1 MLHRTLFLTI
11 LIFSYFGIF
20 SQAMAQQLTEDEFV
34 TYSRNSSFIK
44 EFQVPVDDFGL
55 RGITTDT
62 LGNVWFHHS
71 TSKASEIFKFVP
83 ETSQFTKYAI
93 EEKTQ
98 TSDAIISL
106 SGGQLVYDKDRNAI
120 WFTDARINSIGKL
133 HVESNDID
141 LYRIPTPDAGPMGL
155 VLSPDNNT
163 LWFAELNGN
172 KIASLDFLSSK
183 ITEYTLKE
191 NSGPTFLVF
200 NNEGFLWVTMS
211 YSNSVLKINLDDLVS
226 HGKSPITE
234 LKLPKGDMFSPF
246 GIVVIE
252 ENSFEKLVIS
262 DHGSSRVI
270 VSDVSSNLNS
280 YSSYWTSQSSKYPQT
295 LPGQIVT
302 DESGNV
308 YFPQHG
314 GNKISKL
321 DIKTGKVTEYDIPTG
336 PLSTVVYLAIDQKG
350 KKIWFTEVL
359 SNKIGYL
366 DTTIHL
372 PIDVKTSSNSIKIQE
387 KNTTQILDVWIEND
401 NMPSPILT
409 NDVKLSLVG
418 MTHLGIKGITYNID
432 PERIDLSEIPEIHSK
447 ISIVAQDK
455 IKPGVYNIMLQVTA
469 EEESDKDLKVSVL
482 HPLEI
487 SVEIPETK
495 VMLDSEKQS
504 NQLDIFPEIKLKDV
518 IQTIA
523 ISVAIGL
530 SAFIVLRRIKLAR
543 DKNKNRSESFTS

>member
-1 MLHRTLFLTI
+1 
-11 LIFSYFGIF
+11 
-20 SQAMAQQLTEDEFV
+20 MAQQLTEDEFV

-83 ETSQFTKYAI
+83 ETNQFTKYTI

-133 HVESNDID
+133 HVETSDIEF
-141 LYRIPTPDAGPMGL
+141 YRIPTPDAGPMGL

-172 KIASLDFLSSK
+172 KIASLDFLSNK

-200 NNEGFLWVTMS
+200 DKEDFLWVTMS

-226 HGKSPITE
+226 HGKSPIAE
-234 LKLPKGDMFSPF
+234 LKLPKGDLFSPF
-246 GIVVIE
+246 GLAIIDD
-252 ENSFEKLVIS
+252 NGLEKLVVS

-270 VSDVSSNLNS
+270 VSDVSSNLSS

-295 LPGQIVT
+295 LPGQIVP
-302 DESGNV
+302 DEFGNV

-321 DIKTGKVTEYDIPTG
+321 DIKTEKVTEYDVPTG
-336 PLSTVVYLAIDQKG
+336 PLSTIVYLAIDQEG

-366 DTTIHL
+366 DTTISI
-372 PIDVKTSSNSIKIQE
+372 PINVKTSTNYIKIHE

-401 NMPSPILT
+401 NTPSPILT

-418 MTHLGIKGITYNID
+418 MTHSGIEGITYNID
-432 PERIDLSEIPEIHSK
+432 PERIDLNKIPEIHSK
-447 ISIVAQDK
+447 ISVAAQDK
-455 IKPGVYNIMLQVTA
+455 IEPGVYNIMLQVTA

-482 HPLEI
+482 YPLEVSI
-487 SVEIPETK
+487 EIPDVTMKQNYEK
-495 VMLDSEKQS
+495 ESEVNILPK
-504 NQLDIFPEIKLKDV
+504 ITIKDV

-523 ISVAIGL
+523 LSVAIGL

-543 DKNKNRSESFTS
+543 NKNKNRSESLTS

>member
-1 MLHRTLFLTI
+1 
-11 LIFSYFGIF
+11 
-20 SQAMAQQLTEDEFV
+20 MAQQLTEDEFV

-71 TSKASEIFKFVP
+71 TSKASEIFKFEP
-83 ETSQFTKYAI
+83 EANQFTKYTI

-98 TSDAIISL
+98 TNDAIISL
-106 SGGQLVYDKDRNAI
+106 SGGQLIYDKDRNVI
-120 WFTDARINSIGKL
+120 WFTDARTNSIGKL
-133 HVESNDID
+133 HIESNEIE

-155 VLSPDNNT
+155 VLSPDNST
-163 LWFAELNGN
+163 LWFSELNGN
-172 KIASLDFLSSK
+172 KITSLDFLSNK
-183 ITEYTLKE
+183 IIEYTLKE

-200 NNEGFLWVTMS
+200 DKEGFLWVTMS

-234 LKLPKGDMFSPF
+234 LKLPKGDLFSPF
-246 GIVVIE
+246 GIAII
-252 ENSFEKLVIS
+252 NDNGLEKLVVS

-270 VSDVSSNLNS
+270 VSDVSSNLNT

-314 GNKISKL
+314 GNKISQL
-321 DIKTGKVTEYDIPTG
+321 DIKTGKVTEYDVPTG
-336 PLSTVVYLAIDQKG
+336 PLSTVVFIAIDQEG

-366 DTTIHL
+366 DTTTHI

-401 NMPSPILT
+401 NVPSPISKDAIEILLT
-409 NDVKLSLVG
+409 G
-418 MTHLGIKGITYNID
+418 MTHSGIKGITYNID
-432 PERIDLSEIPEIHSK
+432 PEIINLSAKAIQSEI
-447 ISIVAQDK
+447 SIAAQDM
-455 IKPGVYNIMLQVTA
+455 IKSGIYNIMLQVSVS
-469 EEESDKDLKVSVL
+469 EESDKDLKVSVL
-482 HPLEI
+482 YPLEVSI
-487 SVEIPETK
+487 EIPDVTMK
-495 VMLDSEKQS
+495 QNYEKQS
-504 NQLDIFPEIKLKDV
+504 EELDIFSKITLKDV

-523 ISVAIGL
+523 LTVAIGL
-530 SAFIVLRRIKLAR
+530 SAFIVFRRIKLAK

>member
-1 MLHRTLFLTI
+1 
-11 LIFSYFGIF
+11 
-20 SQAMAQQLTEDEFV
+20 
-34 TYSRNSSFIK
+34 
-44 EFQVPVDDFGL
+44 
-55 RGITTDT
+55 
-62 LGNVWFHHS
+62 
-71 TSKASEIFKFVP
+71 
-83 ETSQFTKYAI
+83 
-93 EEKTQ
+93 
-98 TSDAIISL
+98 
-106 SGGQLVYDKDRNAI
+106 
-120 WFTDARINSIGKL
+120 
-133 HVESNDID
+133 
-141 LYRIPTPDAGPMGL
+141 MGL

-336 PLSTVVYLAIDQKG
+336 SLSTVVYLAIDQKG

-495 VMLDSEKQS
+495 VMQDSEKQS
-504 NQLDIFPEIKLKDV
+504 NELDIFPEIKLKDV

>member
-11 LIFSYFGIF
+11 LVFSYFGTF
-20 SQAMAQQLTEDEFV
+20 SQGMAQQLTEDEFV

-44 EFQVPVDDFGL
+44 EFHVPVDDFGL

-71 TSKASEIFKFVP
+71 TSKASEIFKFEP
-83 ETSQFTKYAI
+83 ETNQFTKYAI

-106 SGGQLVYDKDRNAI
+106 SGGQLVYDKDSNAI
-120 WFTDARINSIGKL
+120 WFTDARTNSIGKL
-133 HVESNDID
+133 HVETSDIEF
-141 LYRIPTPDAGPMGL
+141 YRIPTPDAGPMGL

-172 KIASLDFLSSK
+172 KIASLDFLSNT

-200 NNEGFLWVTMS
+200 DKEDFLWVTMS

-234 LKLPKGDMFSPF
+234 LKLPKGDLFSPF
-246 GIVVIE
+246 GLAIIDD
-252 ENSFEKLVIS
+252 NGLEKLVVS

-270 VSDVSSNLNS
+270 VSDVSSNLSS

-295 LPGQIVT
+295 LPGQIVP
-302 DESGNV
+302 DEFGNV

-321 DIKTGKVTEYDIPTG
+321 DIKIEKVTEYDVPTG
-336 PLSTVVYLAIDQKG
+336 PLSTIVYLAIDQEG

-366 DTTIHL
+366 DTTISI
-372 PIDVKTSSNSIKIQE
+372 PINVKTSTNYIKIHE

-401 NMPSPILT
+401 NAPSPILT

-418 MTHLGIKGITYNID
+418 MTHSGIEGITYNID
-432 PERIDLSEIPEIHSK
+432 PERIDLNKIPEIHSK
-447 ISIVAQDK
+447 ISVAAQDK

-482 HPLEI
+482 YPLEVSI
-487 SVEIPETK
+487 EIPDVTMKQNYEK
-495 VMLDSEKQS
+495 ESEVNILPK
-504 NQLDIFPEIKLKDV
+504 ITLKDV

-523 ISVAIGL
+523 LSVAIGL

-543 DKNKNRSESFTS
+543 NKNKNISESFTS

>member
-1 MLHRTLFLTI
+1 
-11 LIFSYFGIF
+11 
-20 SQAMAQQLTEDEFV
+20 MAQQLTEDEFV

-71 TSKASEIFKFVP
+71 TNKASEIIKFVP

-106 SGGQLVYDKDRNAI
+106 SGGQLIYDKDRNVI
-120 WFTDARINSIGKL
+120 WFTDARTNSIGKL

-163 LWFAELNGN
+163 LWFSELNGN
-172 KIASLDFLSSK
+172 KIASLDFLSNK

-200 NNEGFLWVTMS
+200 DKEDFLWVTMS

-226 HGKSPITE
+226 HGNSPITE
-234 LKLPKGDMFSPF
+234 LKLPKGDLFSPF
-246 GIVVIE
+246 GIAIIDD
-252 ENSFEKLVIS
+252 NGLEKLVVS

-270 VSDVSSNLNS
+270 VSDVSSNLIS

-336 PLSTVVYLAIDQKG
+336 PLSTVVYLAIDQGG
-350 KKIWFTEVL
+350 KKVWFTEVL
-359 SNKIGYL
+359 ANKIGYL
-366 DTTIHL
+366 DTTVHI

-387 KNTTQILDVWIEND
+387 KNITQILDVWTEND
-401 NMPSPILT
+401 NAPSPILT
-409 NDVKLSLVG
+409 DDVKLSLAG
-418 MTHLGIKGITYNID
+418 MTYSGIAGITYNID
-432 PERIDLSEIPEIHSK
+432 PERIDLSEISEIHSK

-469 EEESDKDLKVSVL
+469 KEESDKDLKVSVL
-482 HPLEI
+482 YPLDI
-487 SVEIPETK
+487 SVEIPDIK
-495 VMLDSEKQS
+495 VTQNSEKQS
-504 NQLDIFPEIKLKDV
+504 DKLDILPEITIKDLIRTV
-518 IQTIA
+518 A
-523 ISVAIGL
+523 LSVAIGL
-530 SAFIVLRRIKLAR
+530 SAFIVLRRMKLAR
-543 DKNKNRSESFTS
+543 DKNKKRSESFTS

>member
-1 MLHRTLFLTI
+1 M
-11 LIFSYFGIF
+11 
-20 SQAMAQQLTEDEFV
+20 

-44 EFQVPVDDFGL
+44 EFQVPVADFGL

-62 LGNVWFHHS
+62 HGNVWFHHS

-120 WFTDARINSIGKL
+120 WFTDARTNSVGKL
-133 HVESNDID
+133 DVESNDIE
-141 LYRIPTPDAGPMGL
+141 LYSIPTPDAGPMGL
-155 VLSPDNNT
+155 ILSPDNNT
-163 LWFAELNGN
+163 LWFAELNSN
-172 KIASLDFLSSK
+172 KIASLDFLSNK

-200 NNEGFLWVTMS
+200 DKEGFLWITLS

-226 HGKSPITE
+226 HDKSPITE
-234 LKLPKGDMFSPF
+234 LKLPKGDLFSPF
-246 GIVVIE
+246 GIAVVE
-252 ENSFEKLVIS
+252 YNGFEKLVIS

-270 VSDVSSNLNS
+270 VSDVSSNFNT
-280 YSSYWTSQSSKYPQT
+280 YSSYWTSQPPKYPQT
-295 LPGQIVT
+295 LPGQIVS

-308 YFPQHG
+308 FFPQHG

-321 DIKTGKVTEYDIPTG
+321 DIKNGQVTEYDVPTG
-336 PLSTVVYLAIDQKG
+336 PLSTVIFIATDQEG

-366 DTTIHL
+366 DTTI
-372 PIDVKTSSNSIKIQE
+372 PIQIDVKTSSNSIKIQE
-387 KNTTQILDVWIEND
+387 KNTTKLFDIWIEND
-401 NMPSPILT
+401 NKSSPIST
-409 NDVKLSLVG
+409 DAIEISLAG
-418 MTHLGIKGITYNID
+418 MTYSGIEGITYNID
-432 PERIDLSEIPEIHSK
+432 PEIINLSDKAIQSK
-447 ISIVAQDK
+447 ISIAAQDK
-455 IKPGVYNIMLQVTA
+455 IKSGVYNIMLQVSA
-469 EEESDKDLKVSVL
+469 SEKSDKNLKVSVL
-482 HPLEI
+482 YPLEV
-487 SVEIPETK
+487 SVEIPDEK
-495 VMLDSEKQS
+495 MKQDYEKQPDER
-504 NQLDIFPEIKLKDV
+504 DIFSKITLKDV

-523 ISVAIGL
+523 LSVAIGL

-543 DKNKNRSESFTS
+543 DKNKNRAESFAS

>member
-11 LIFSYFGIF
+11 LVFSYFGTF
-20 SQAMAQQLTEDEFV
+20 SQGMAQQLTEDEFV

-44 EFQVPVDDFGL
+44 EFHVPVDDFGL

-71 TSKASEIFKFVP
+71 TSKASEIFKFEP
-83 ETSQFTKYAI
+83 ETNQFTKYAI

-120 WFTDARINSIGKL
+120 WFTDARTNSIGKL
-133 HVESNDID
+133 HVETSDIEF
-141 LYRIPTPDAGPMGL
+141 YRIPTPDAGPMGL

-172 KIASLDFLSSK
+172 KIASLDFLSNK

-200 NNEGFLWVTMS
+200 DKEDFLWVTMS

-226 HGKSPITE
+226 HGKSPIAE
-234 LKLPKGDMFSPF
+234 LKLPKGDLFSPF
-246 GIVVIE
+246 GLAIIDD
-252 ENSFEKLVIS
+252 NGLEKLVVS

-270 VSDVSSNLNS
+270 VSDVSSNLSS

-295 LPGQIVT
+295 LPGQIVP
-302 DESGNV
+302 DEFGNV

-321 DIKTGKVTEYDIPTG
+321 DIKIEKVTEYDVPTG
-336 PLSTVVYLAIDQKG
+336 PLSTIVYLAIDQEG

-366 DTTIHL
+366 DTTISI
-372 PIDVKTSSNSIKIQE
+372 PINVKTSSNSIKIQE

-401 NMPSPILT
+401 NLPSPISKDALEILLT
-409 NDVKLSLVG
+409 G
-418 MTHLGIKGITYNID
+418 MTHSGIKGITYNID
-432 PERIDLSEIPEIHSK
+432 PEIINLSAKAIQSEI
-447 ISIVAQDK
+447 SIAAQDM
-455 IKPGVYNIMLQVTA
+455 IKSGVYNIMLQISVS
-469 EEESDKDLKVSVL
+469 EESDKDLKVSVL
-482 HPLEI
+482 YPLEVSI
-487 SVEIPETK
+487 EIPDVTMK
-495 VMLDSEKQS
+495 QNYEKQS
-504 NQLDIFPEIKLKDV
+504 EELDIFSKITLKDV

-523 ISVAIGL
+523 LTVAIGL
-530 SAFIVLRRIKLAR
+530 SAFIVLRRIKLAK

>member
-11 LIFSYFGIF
+11 LIFSFFGTL

-44 EFQVPVDDFGL
+44 EFQVPVDYFGL

-71 TSKASEIFKFVP
+71 TSKASEIIKFVP
-83 ETSQFTKYAI
+83 ATSQFTKYAI

-106 SGGQLVYDKDRNAI
+106 SGGQLVYDKDRNVI
-120 WFTDARINSIGKL
+120 WFTDARTNSIGKL

-141 LYRIPTPDAGPMGL
+141 LYRILTPDAGPMGL
-155 VLSPDNNT
+155 VLSPENNT
-163 LWFAELNGN
+163 LWFSELNGN
-172 KIASLDFLSSK
+172 KISSLDFLSNK

-200 NNEGFLWVTMS
+200 DKEDFLWVTMS

-226 HGKSPITE
+226 HGNSPITE
-234 LKLPKGDMFSPF
+234 LKLPKGDQFSPF
-246 GIVVIE
+246 GIAIIDD
-252 ENSFEKLVIS
+252 NGLEKLVVS

-270 VSDVSSNLNS
+270 VSDVSSNLNT
-280 YSSYWTSQSSKYPQT
+280 YSSYWTSQSSQYPQT
-295 LPGQIVT
+295 LPGQIVK

-308 YFPQHG
+308 FFPQHG

-336 PLSTVVYLAIDQKG
+336 PLSTVVYLAIDQEG

-359 SNKIGYL
+359 ANKIGYL
-366 DTTIHL
+366 DTTIHI

-401 NMPSPILT
+401 NVPSPISKDAIEILLT
-409 NDVKLSLVG
+409 G
-418 MTHLGIKGITYNID
+418 MTHSGIKGITYNID
-432 PERIDLSEIPEIHSK
+432 PEIINLSAKAIQSEI
-447 ISIVAQDK
+447 SIAAQDM
-455 IKPGVYNIMLQVTA
+455 IKSGVYNIMLQVSVS
-469 EEESDKDLKVSVL
+469 EESDKDLKVSVL
-482 HPLEI
+482 YPLEVSI
-487 SVEIPETK
+487 EIPD
-495 VMLDSEKQS
+495 VMMKQNYEKQS
-504 NQLDIFPEIKLKDV
+504 DELDIFSKMTLKDV

-523 ISVAIGL
+523 LAVAIGL
-530 SAFIVLRRIKLAR
+530 SALIVLRRIKLAR
-543 DKNKNRSESFTS
+543 DKNKNRAESFTC

>member
-1 MLHRTLFLTI
+1 MLSRI
-11 LIFSYFGIF
+11 LILAILILSYFGTI
-20 SQAMAQQLTEDEFV
+20 SQVMAQQLTEDEFV

-71 TSKASEIFKFVP
+71 TSKSSEIFKFVP
-83 ETSQFTKYAI
+83 ETSQFTKYSI

-106 SGGQLVYDKDRNAI
+106 SGGQLIYDKDRNAI
-120 WFTDARINSIGKL
+120 WFTDARTNSIGKL

-163 LWFAELNGN
+163 LWFSELNGN
-172 KIASLDFLSSK
+172 KIASLDFLSNK

-191 NSGPTFLVF
+191 NSGPTLVVF
-200 NNEGFLWVTMS
+200 DKEGFLWVTMS
-211 YSNSVLKINLDDLVS
+211 YSNSILKINLDDLVS
-226 HGKSPITE
+226 HGNSPITE
-234 LKLPKGDMFSPF
+234 LKLPKGDSFSPF
-246 GIVVIE
+246 GLAIIDD
-252 ENSFEKLVIS
+252 NGLEKLVVS

-270 VSDVSSNLNS
+270 VSDVSSNLSS
-280 YSSYWTSQSSKYPQT
+280 YSSYWTSQSSQYSQT

-321 DIKTGKVTEYDIPTG
+321 DIKTGKVSEYDIPTG
-336 PLSTVVYLAIDQKG
+336 PLSTVVFIATDQEG

-366 DTTIHL
+366 DTTI
-372 PIDVKTSSNSIKIQE
+372 PISIDVKSSTTSIKIQE
-387 KNTTQILDVWIEND
+387 KNIPQLLEIWIEND
-401 NMPSPILT
+401 NKSSPISTDAIEILLT
-409 NDVKLSLVG
+409 G
-418 MTHLGIKGITYNID
+418 MTHSGIEGLTYNIE
-432 PERIDLSEIPEIHSK
+432 PEIINLSDKAIQSEI
-447 ISIVAQDK
+447 SIAAQDK
-455 IKPGVYNIMLQVTA
+455 INSGVYNIMLQVSVS
-469 EEESDKDLKVSVL
+469 EESDKDLKVSVL
-482 HPLEI
+482 YPLEVSI
-487 SVEIPETK
+487 EIPDVTMK
-495 VMLDSEKQS
+495 QNYEKQS
-504 NQLDIFPEIKLKDV
+504 EKLDIFSKITLKDV

-523 ISVAIGL
+523 LSVAIGL

-543 DKNKNRSESFTS
+543 DKKQNISESFTS